1 MKRPCCLA
9 QVWVLVWARM
19 RSPGLLSP
27 GGWIPSSLVP
37 QGIPACSSPAL
48 AARLESPSV
57 TLCSGSAGEMCR
69 EDGLP
74 LQCTAAGRFPW
85 ARRVGIGGSFPAA
98 FTAAFPNPCPLR
110 TVISLAELCGELVQ
124 SLATP
129 ASCKVSLGCPCSVP
143 VSSLWMTE
151 FSALDRPQCTA
162 STGETWLETSATA
175 APPCLGKHPAVVGE
189 VADGAGEGAQPGTR
203 AGRLLPRASWLSPHP
218 REAAGVPTAASQGCA
233 GSPPVPTAGTTYGCW
248 TGTGSL
254 EPKGSQRPL
263 LGLWYH
269 CASSITSES
278 KRCVNAK
285 E

>member
-37 QGIPACSSPAL
+37 RGIPACSSPAL

-57 TLCSGSAGEMCR
+57 TLCSGSAGEMGR

-110 TVISLAELCGELVQ
+110 TVISLAVGALWGTGAVSGHTSLLQ
-124 SLATP
+124 SVPGL
-129 ASCKVSLGCPCSVP
+129 SLLCPCVLA
-143 VSSLWMTE
+143 VD
-151 FSALDRPQCTA
+151 DRIQC
-162 STGETWLETSATA
+162 
-175 APPCLGKHPAVVGE
+175 P
-189 VADGAGEGAQPGTR
+189 
-203 AGRLLPRASWLSPHP
+203 
-218 REAAGVPTAASQGCA
+218 
-233 GSPPVPTAGTTYGCW
+233 
-248 TGTGSL
+248 
-254 EPKGSQRPL
+254 
-263 LGLWYH
+263 
-269 CASSITSES
+269 
-278 KRCVNAK
+278 
-285 E
+285 